1 MMRDCFP
8 AHGTPC
14 DKCGVRPDVAC
25 AHREAD
31 SAYRPPEQLDERDPR
46 SRPNG
51 GQGLNFGTRKLISGG
66 GHHPLADVLRNRRRK
81 AQG

>member
-25 AHREAD
+25 VHRAAD
-31 SAYRPPEQLDERDPR
+31 PAYRPPVQDDDADRR
-46 SRPNG
+46 RGNG
-51 GQGLNFGTRKLISGG
+51 AQGVNFGTRKIMVSGG
-66 GHHPLADVLRNRRRK
+66 GLYPLGDVLRNRRRK